1 MTGAAW
7 YDQLRLAYKPDA
19 LRVLLIGESPP
30 DPGSGDRRFFYAP
43 TLAAHDNLYRGVAAA
58 VYGTEPALD
67 IRDKT
72 AVLKRLRDDGYWLID
87 ALEEPVNH
95 LSRKERLSRLRS
107 ATPRL
112 TERVSE
118 LGPSEGVIV
127 CHSLVFDASADA
139 IRRTGTPVLHDVA
152 LPFPLG
158 NWRARFI
165 TEMRSALGRA

>member
-7 YDQLRLAYKPDA
+7 YEELRLAYKPDV

-58 VYGTEPALD
+58 VYGLEPTLD
-67 IRDKT
+67 IGDKT
-72 AVLKRLRDDGYWLID
+72 AVLKRLWSDGFWLID
-87 ALEEPVNH
+87 ALEHPVNR
-95 LSRKERLSRLRS
+95 LSRRERLSRLRS
-107 ATPRL
+107 AAPRL
-112 TERVSE
+112 AARVSV
-118 LGPSEGVIV
+118 LKASEGVIV
-127 CHSLVFDASADA
+127 CHSLVFEACADE
-139 IRRTGTPVLHDVA
+139 IRRSGAPLLHETA

-165 TEMRSALGRA
+165 EEMRRALAHA